1 MIHVH
6 NIRVAFEGKEVLH
19 GVSFHVEAGEIAGYI
34 GPNGAGKTTT
44 MRLLTGTLAPDAG
57 HVMLAGVDVVA
68 HPLEAK
74 RRYGFVPEH
83 GHLYESFT
91 PKEYLLFIGRMYGL
105 DEDLTRSRLAALLR
119 YWKLD
124 DDAQRKMVGFS
135 KGMKQKVLLSAALLH
150 APPVLLLD
158 EPLSGLDAEAVLLA
172 RALFRRWADAGR
184 TVLYSSHILDA
195 VERIADRVIVIRDG
209 HIIGQGSPAAL
220 KAETAST
227 SLERAFS
234 QLTSTEDVMA
244 RTDTLMADGFG
255 EAAPLPANADLP

>member
-6 NIRVAFEGKEVLH
+6 NVHVAFEGKEVLH
-19 GVSFHVEAGEIAGYI
+19 GVSFRVEAGEIAGYV

-57 HVMLAGVDVVA
+57 RVVLAGVDVA
-68 HPLEAK
+68 THPLEAK

-83 GHLYESFT
+83 AHLYESFT
-91 PKEYLLFIGRMYGL
+91 PEEYLLFIGRMYGL
-105 DEDLTRSRLAALLR
+105 AEGVVRQRMGALLR

-135 KGMKQKVLLSAALLH
+135 KGMKQKVLLSAGLLH

-158 EPLSGLDAEAVLLA
+158 EPLSGLDAEAVLLT
-172 RALFRRWADAGR
+172 RALLRRWADAGH

-195 VERIADRVIVIRDG
+195 VERIADRVVVIREG
-209 HIIGQGSPAAL
+209 RIIGEGSPDDL
-220 KAETAST
+220 KMETASA
-227 SLERAFS
+227 SLEHAFS
-234 QLTSTEDVMA
+234 QLTSTEDVVA
-244 RTDTLMADGFG
+244 RTDELMATGFG
-255 EAAPLPANADLP
+255 A

>member
-6 NIRVAFEGKEVLH
+6 NVHVAFEGKEVLH
-19 GVSFHVEAGEIAGYI
+19 GVSFRVEAGEIAGYV

-44 MRLLTGTLAPDAG
+44 MRLLTGTLKPDAG
-57 HVMLAGVDVVA
+57 RVVLAGVDVAA

-91 PKEYLLFIGRMYGL
+91 PEEYLLFVGRMYGL
-105 DEDLTRSRLAALLR
+105 DEGVVRQRMGALLR

-124 DDAQRKMVGFS
+124 GDAQRKMVGFS
-135 KGMKQKVLLSAALLH
+135 KGMKQKVLLSAGLLH

-158 EPLSGLDAEAVLLA
+158 EPLSGLDAEAVLLT
-172 RALFRRWADAGR
+172 RALLRRWADAGH

-195 VERIADRVIVIRDG
+195 VERIADRVVVIRDG
-209 HIIGQGSPAAL
+209 RIIGEGSPDEL
-220 KAETAST
+220 KSETASA
-227 SLERAFS
+227 SLEHAFS
-234 QLTSTEDVMA
+234 QLTATEDVTA
-244 RTDTLMADGFG
+244 RTDALMADAFG
-255 EAAPLPANADLP
+255 